1 MICVAEA
8 TEDDMPRLL
17 EIEREAISPPWT
29 EGALLSEI
37 YREDSFFAVAVCQE
51 TGRCS
56 ASSVAQDN
64 SPPARLRSRC
74 TLPAGTSPSGISP
87 SGTSPSGTLPPD
99 ARPPAVTLGFVILR
113 RAGDEGELFQI
124 AVDNAAR
131 RQGAADILMGAALDY
146 ASEKSLSSVF
156 LEVRK
161 SNEAAIGLYKKHGF
175 EPVRRRKDY
184 YSDPVE
190 DAVIMVKNY

>member
-51 TGRCS
+51 
-56 ASSVAQDN
+56 N
-64 SPPARLRSRC
+64 
-74 TLPAGTSPSGISP
+74 
-87 SGTSPSGTLPPD
+87 D

-161 SNEAAIGLYKKHGF
+161 SNEAAIRLYKKHGF
-175 EPVRRRKDY
+175 ETVRRRKDY